1 LDRMAQR
8 WIVNICPFLHFDNSR
23 TQTYERNISIAS
35 WNVKSVLDYLDM
47 HENHKFCL
55 DQLTLLEGFKRL
67 FPNYWDALHQRVLEG
82 RIEIV
87 GGTYVMPDFPLS
99 DGESIVRQ
107 FMLGVNAIRSEFGV
121 APRTGWGIDSAGH
134 CSQLPQ
140 ILRLCG
146 IDSYFFWRGMP
157 FDAPTEFVWR
167 GADGSKVNAV
177 WLSEGFDSAAW
188 LSENVR
194 EAFSKLLEIV
204 DMVGDRATSQNVFIP
219 VGGELVPPLPH
230 LNDVVE
236 KWNETFPD
244 MRLDIVTASE
254 FSSKIKS
261 VQAAMPMIT
270 GPLCSGRFAGVRSGG
285 LSSRI
290 LLKMSSRRLEGLLYL
305 CELYLCQ
312 SGNGSKGVELD
323 NLWRILL
330 FNQDHNISRGTIAD
344 EPYLLALRRYK
355 QAIEQAEGL
364 LEDAISS
371 LSEDIRREETKTS
384 FVVFNP
390 VAWTRTDVVR
400 TPIDLTKIQ
409 GDHFHLQDANGREV
423 PFQIV
428 SPADSLPVEIV
439 FIAKDMPSLGHRVYS
454 IVESAKAPEFEST
467 MKIGDS
473 WAESS
478 DYLAEFDTFSGALKR
493 LFDKEINV
501 EVVGG
506 PANYLTAESD
516 VGDLYRFSPPQFLG
530 DTPQMSSL
538 RTPGKLKLIESGPIR
553 CVFEVTSEFDGS
565 PRTDRISLYEGIH
578 RVDFELDLDFR
589 SRNKRLR
596 LNFPIQIFAD
606 RARVGAQFGSE
617 WVGVH
622 AGDIESEDA
631 HDPVLTALDWIDC
644 TGPEFGVLLSA
655 PGLHEFR
662 MRDGVLRTT
671 ILRSV
676 DFLSYGLDDDV
687 LESRT
692 ARDNGPH
699 SYRYTLHSHSGDWSD
714 GRVWRVASEH
724 RLPLIAYPLDG
735 LGGPL
740 KPEGSSISVEG
751 TELVLSSVRPTEKPN
766 QIILR
771 LYEPRGTAGKA
782 TLSFAR
788 ALERIEM
795 TDALDQEIGQVPTHG
810 NSVEL
815 QVDAHSIITLKVLF
829 KESGLGM

>member
-1 LDRMAQR
+1 LDEMAQR

-23 TQTYERNISIAS
+23 TQTYEHNISIAS

-67 FPNYWDALHQRVLEG
+67 FPNYWDTLHQRVLEG

-87 GGTYVMPDFPLS
+87 GGTYVMPDFLLS
-99 DGESIVRQ
+99 EGESIVRQ
-107 FMLGVNAIRSEFGV
+107 FMIGANTIRSELGV
-121 APRTGWGIDSAGH
+121 APRVGWGIDSAGH

-167 GADGSKVNAV
+167 GPDGSKVNAV

-194 EAFSKLLEIV
+194 EAFSKLFEIV
-204 DMVGDRATSQNVFIP
+204 DVVGDRATSQNVFIP

-230 LNDVVE
+230 LSDVVE
-236 KWNETFPD
+236 KWNSTFPD

-254 FSSKIKS
+254 FAGKIKS
-261 VQAAMPMIT
+261 VQAAMPVIA
-270 GPLCSGRFAGVRSGG
+270 GPLSSGRFAGIRSGG

-312 SGNGSKGVELD
+312 SGNGSKGLELD

-355 QAIEQAEGL
+355 QAIEQAEAL
-364 LEDAISS
+364 LEGAIAS
-371 LSEDIRREETKTS
+371 LSERIQHDETKTS

-390 VAWTRTDVVR
+390 VAWPRTDVVR
-400 TPIDLTKIQ
+400 TPIDLSKIQ
-409 GDHFHLQDANGREV
+409 GDHFELHDAHGREV

-454 IVESAKAPEFEST
+454 IAESAKAPEFEST

-473 WAESS
+473 WVESS
-478 DYLAEFDTFSGALKR
+478 DYIAEFDTFSGSLKR
-493 LFDKEINV
+493 LLDKQNNV
-501 EVVGG
+501 EVVSR
-506 PANYLTAESD
+506 PANYLTAETD
-516 VGDLYRFSPPQFLG
+516 VGDLYRFSSPQFLG
-530 DTPQMSSL
+530 GTSEMSSL
-538 RTPGKLKLIESGPIR
+538 RTPGRLKVAEAGPVR

-565 PRTDRISLYEGIH
+565 PRTDRVSVYEGIH

-589 SRNKRLR
+589 SGNKRLR
-596 LNFPIQIFAD
+596 LNFPLQIFPSK
-606 RARVGAQFGSE
+606 ARVGAQFGSDWIE
-617 WVGVH
+617 LH
-622 AGDIESEDA
+622 AGDVESEDA
-631 HDPVLTALDWIDC
+631 YDPVLPALDWVDC
-644 TGPEFGVLLSA
+644 SGPEFGVLLSA

-662 MRDGVLRTT
+662 MRNGVLTTT
-671 ILRSV
+671 ILRSI

-687 LESRT
+687 LECRT

-699 SYRYTLHSHSGDWSD
+699 SYRYTLHSHRGDWSD
-714 GRVWRVASEH
+714 GRVWRVATEH
-724 RLPLIAYPLDG
+724 RLPLVAYPVDG
-735 LGGPL
+735 PGGLL
-740 KPEGSSISVEG
+740 KPESPSISVDG
-751 TELVLSSVRPTEKPN
+751 TELVLSSIRPDERSN
-766 QIILR
+766 QIIIR
-771 LYEPRGTAGKA
+771 LYEPKGSAGKA

-788 ALERIEM
+788 ALERVEM
-795 TDALDQEIGQVPTHG
+795 TDALDQEIGQVPTQG
-810 NSVEL
+810 DSVEL
-815 QVDAHSIITLKVLF
+815 QVDAYSIITLKVTF
-829 KESGLGM
+829 RESGPSV